1 MNYDNKQL
9 QKRDLKMDLES
20 HSPSS
25 HSPCYQGNASKIH
38 RVISLAIA
46 LGITLGCTQPLRSVQ
61 PEIVSTNA
69 EVSTVPEASPLS
81 PDPITAVSSPTET
94 LVAYSEVEMMRIE
107 ALETAIIDENL
118 TQLTSYCRMGECL
131 ETYYTFTYLDQ
142 EANGERLYQTEVL
155 TYKTPL
161 GEETGGEWI
170 LQEAST
176 QVLCSTQRPMVIFF
190 QDNEYFINNMS
201 PGTEATGAFLESD
214 ALYWAVCHNVN
225 MMEPFNNPSRRE
237 KALELG
243 YSLDLTLSQ
252 MTQPFINLMDH

>member
-1 MNYDNKQL
+1 
-9 QKRDLKMDLES
+9 MDLES
-20 HSPSS
+20 PKFSKS
-25 HSPCYQGNASKIH
+25 GFFVRDKASRIQ
-38 RVISLAIA
+38 RIITLAIA
-46 LGITLGCTQPLRSVQ
+46 VGITLGCTQPLRSAQ
-61 PEIVSTNA
+61 PEAVSTTAEVSTDSILSNDP
-69 EVSTVPEASPLS
+69 EVSTVPEESPLS
-81 PDPITAVSSPTET
+81 QEPVTSVAAPTET

-155 TYKTPL
+155 TYQIPL

-190 QDNEYFINNMS
+190 KDNEYFINNMS
-201 PGTEATGAFLESD
+201 PGTEVSGAFLESD
-214 ALYWAVCHNVN
+214 ALYWAVCHDIN

-252 MTQPFINLMDH
+252 TRQPFINLMDN